1 MDSIGDL
8 LAYVILIL
16 DLLQGLE
23 WLHKKVKALYHA
35 YNTKKNAQIKGL

>member
-1 MDSIGDL
+1 MDTFNSL
-8 LAYVILIL
+8 LTFLVLIL

-35 YNTKKNAQIKGL
+35 HSQRKHR